1 MKVDLLAPAFPSIQK
16 YFSLFL
22 LFCHGLEV
30 IIPSII
36 RYLSCLFIITLRL
49 TNDVV
54 RGSQTRPSGR
64 VQKLD
69 DDSVAIEGSVLATK
83 TINHDINRDAVNRD
97 EGPVAVVRVDL
108 EDTLKVPS
116 TVELLLDLIVDLE
129 EFFVLDPLFLTLF
142 VFGLGTR

>member
-1 MKVDLLAPAFPSIQK
+1 MVFEVRSASLNINNSRFHSSI
-16 YFSLFL
+16 S
-22 LFCHGLEV
+22 
-30 IIPSII
+30 
-36 RYLSCLFIITLRL
+36 RYLSCLFISPLRL
-49 TNDVV
+49 TDDVV

-64 VQKLD
+64 IQKLD

>member
-1 MKVDLLAPAFPSIQK
+1 MVFEVRCT
-16 YFSLFL
+16 SLNINNSRF
-22 LFCHGLEV
+22 HS
-30 IIPSII
+30 SII

-49 TNDVV
+49 TDDVV

-64 VQKLD
+64 IQKLD
-69 DDSVAIEGSVLATK
+69 DDSVTIEGSVLATK